1 MDNERKKGA
10 DSAFDDVKKSI
21 IRLDEIENVERAE
34 EEFEDNEIKEK
45 RKFEKREKLLREIPT
60 IRKNDF
66 QDGKYEYYLGLIYIY
81 RRIAIEAEYF
91 SNDIANTIR
100 GTHRPALVEFDDY
113 YSFGEEIYN
122 FNWDDLDNLIDTA
135 YKFSGRKKDR
145 LRQEARDYGLKLK
158 QELLQRGKSNRE
170 ANTIVIDRLEQHP
183 IYGNYVKDLGKEAL
197 RKLLQIPKTPKEKNG
212 K

>member
-66 QDGKYEYYLGLIYIY
+66 QDGKYEYYL
-81 RRIAIEAEYF
+81 
-91 SNDIANTIR
+91 
-100 GTHRPALVEFDDY
+100 
-113 YSFGEEIYN
+113 
-122 FNWDDLDNLIDTA
+122 
-135 YKFSGRKKDR
+135 DR
-145 LRQEARDYGLKLK
+145 VVN
-158 QELLQRGKSNRE
+158 S
-170 ANTIVIDRLEQHP
+170 
-183 IYGNYVKDLGKEAL
+183 
-197 RKLLQIPKTPKEKNG
+197 
-212 K
+212 

>member
-1 MDNERKKGA
+1 MASNFCEGVTDARDDMLRMVEKIKKLIEKYGKNENNELEKELQEAGNEFLYKT
-10 DSAFDDVKKSI
+10 KSI
-21 IRLDEIENVERAE
+21 INYENCNREYCLGFIHFYRAMA
-34 EEFEDNEIKEK
+34 FKHTAFSL
-45 RKFEKREKLLREIPT
+45 KFPSFSDDMFDK
-60 IRKNDF
+60 
-66 QDGKYEYYLGLIYIY
+66 
-81 RRIAIEAEYF
+81 IEA
-91 SNDIANTIR
+91 
-100 GTHRPALVEFDDY
+100 LVIK
-113 YSFGEEIYN
+113 G
-122 FNWDDLDNLIDTA
+122 

-145 LRQEARDYGLKLK
+145 LRQEVRDYGLRLK